1 MSFLSIYRAVTI
13 AGVFIAFT
21 VVSALSMAF
30 VHLYA
35 FTVVSALS
43 MAFVHMILWRFFLF
57 CFVFAFSSCVEVD
70 GVDSIIS

>member
-13 AGVFIAFT
+13 AGVFI
-21 VVSALSMAF
+21 
-30 VHLYA
+30 A

-70 GVDSIIS
+70 GVDSVIS